1 MKIQYVDL
9 ADNGDVISAINYS
22 RKLQPF
28 SQSSIKS
35 ANLTVPPI

>member
-9 ADNGDVISAINYS
+9 ADNGDVNYS

-35 ANLTVPPI
+35 ANLTVPLI